1 MMHTQQTDDI
11 CMCVYFFIFFW
22 GGVVKAQVLVSFL
35 HSIRQIQ
42 LVSHTKKLQIDLL
55 SKKYCQNI
63 PHPRELG
70 GVSEHCGYVRYVYD
84 FV

>member
-11 CMCVYFFIFFW
+11 CMCVYFFIFFLG

-70 GVSEHCGYVRYVYD
+70 GGGFENCGYFGIV
-84 FV
+84 